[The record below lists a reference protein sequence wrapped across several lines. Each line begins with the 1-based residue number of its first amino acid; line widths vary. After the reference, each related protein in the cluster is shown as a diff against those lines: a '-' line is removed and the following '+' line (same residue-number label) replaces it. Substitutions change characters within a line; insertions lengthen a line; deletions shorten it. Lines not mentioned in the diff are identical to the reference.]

1 MSHNRITS
9 YQVAEPF
16 VATGVSSTANPLG
29 SSTAMV
35 AVTLAPQAITWQQT
49 LYQMAYQKAVAQL
62 APPRH
67 HSRFFTVWN

>member
-1 MSHNRITS
+1 MSRNRIAS
-9 YQVAEPF
+9 YQVPTQLAG
-16 VATGVSSTANPLG
+16 TGISSAARPPG

-35 AVTLAPQAITWQQT
+35 AVSLAPQAVTWQQT

-67 HSRFFTVWN
+67 HSRFFSVWN

>member
-9 YQVAEPF
+9 YQVAAQL
-16 VATGVSSTANPLG
+16 VATGVSSAASPLG

-67 HSRFFTVWN
+67 HSRFFSVWN